1 MTDKLSH
8 RVLVGGQRQIVT
20 ASPGADKAEREDDC
34 PGTRRRLS
42 QTLRRGNGVGE
53 SGVLPSKRT
62 KCSLPTPAGFKS
74 FEMTLE
80 ASAALASQESSS
92 RQVKDI

>member
-20 ASPGADKAEREDDC
+20 ASPGAEKAECEDDC
-34 PGTRRRLS
+34 PG
-42 QTLRRGNGVGE
+42 TLRRGNGVGE
-53 SGVLPSKRT
+53 SGVLPSKRA

-74 FEMTLE
+74 LEMTL
-80 ASAALASQESSS
+80 
-92 RQVKDI
+92 

>member
-20 ASPGADKAEREDDC
+20 ASPVAEKVECEGDC
-34 PGTRRRLS
+34 PGT
-42 QTLRRGNGVGE
+42 LRREGGVGE
-53 SGVLPSKRT
+53 SGVLPSKPAKR
-62 KCSLPTPAGFKS
+62 SLATPAAFKS

-80 ASAALASQESSS
+80 ASVALASQDSSS
-92 RQVKDI
+92 RRVKDI